1 MEAAQRGHETYMA
14 REIEHKFIVDTRLW
28 RPHSQGLRIEQGYL
42 SADKERVVRVRIA
55 GERAALAIKGK
66 TKGLTRDEFEYEIPL
81 ADARFMLRELCL
93 KPTLAKTR
101 YRESVGSLSW
111 EIDVFH
117 DDNEGLVIA
126 EVEVGD
132 EAQAI
137 DVPVWATREVSDD
150 PRYFN
155 SSLAIHSYKTWGVR

>member
-1 MEAAQRGHETYMA
+1 MA

-28 RPHSQGLRIEQGYL
+28 KLRSPGVRIEQGYL
-42 SADKERVVRVRIA
+42 SVEKERVVRVRIS
-55 GERAALAIKGK
+55 GEQAALAIKGK
-66 TKGLTRDEFEYEIPL
+66 TRGLTRDEFEYEIPL
-81 ADARFMLRELCL
+81 ADARYILRELCL
-93 KPTLAKTR
+93 KPILTKTR
-101 YRESVGSLSW
+101 HRETVGGLSW

-117 DDNEGLVIA
+117 DDNDGLVLA

-137 DVPVWATREVSDD
+137 EVPVWATREVSDD

-155 SSLAIHSYKTWGVR
+155 SNLAIRPYKTWGTK

>member
-1 MEAAQRGHETYMA
+1 MP

-28 RPHSQGLRIEQGYL
+28 KPRSPGVPIEQGYL
-42 SADKERVVRVRIA
+42 SAEKERVVRVRIS

-66 TKGLTRDEFEYEIPL
+66 TRGLTRDEFEYEIPL
-81 ADARFMLRELCL
+81 ADARYILRELCL
-93 KPTLAKTR
+93 KPTLSKTR
-101 YRESVGSLSW
+101 YRESIGGLSW

-117 DDNEGLVIA
+117 DDNDGLVIA

-155 SSLAIHSYKTWGVR
+155 SSLAIRPYKTWGPR